1 LTRRTYVRRRLGA
14 TALAVALLAAV
25 FGAFRALSDDGGV
38 DGTRAAAGTSAPD
51 PRGDASGSAAP
62 SPSPTGKKAAK
73 PSSKPTA
80 TPAPDPTATPAP
92 DPTAT
97 PAPVAG
103 PPRRLTIRTHPARA
117 TVRVTDVRGRTTTG
131 RAPYTVSVSG
141 GWAKVV
147 ATAPGKAKAEQPVTL
162 TQDRAVDVW
171 LDPPGLLH
179 HKIGEFR
186 TGSNPKQVAFT
197 PDSKEIWVTDLG
209 GKGVE
214 VFDARTFK
222 KLKHIPLKGHGGV
235 EVIFTRDGRTA
246 YVSQMQSASV
256 FEIDT
261 ATRVIRRQLMTG
273 GSWTKVLLLSP
284 DESRLYAANWS
295 SDDVSEL
302 DTKSGKVLRR
312 IKTVRTPRGLFL
324 TADAKRLFVAGYED
338 GEIQR
343 IRLSD
348 GASRKFIKTGGA
360 MRHMVG
366 DFKKGVL
373 YADDMAKDTV
383 FAIDLK
389 TEKLTTHSRTDRL
402 PNTIDLTPD
411 GKVLYV
417 SNRGRNGPSY
427 YNPGPEWGSVV
438 AIDTATGKMLDAI
451 VGGNQTTGL
460 DVSPDGKLLAY
471 SDFLDNRVCIYTI
484 PSYDVLLAGNGGRSK
499 AHKAELEK

>member
-1 LTRRTYVRRRLGA
+1 MNSPVTRRTYARRRLGA
-14 TALAVALLAAV
+14 AVLVVALLVVA
-25 FGAFRALSDDGGV
+25 FGAYRLLSDDGRV
-38 DGTRAAAGTSAPD
+38 DGTRAVAGTSTPD
-51 PRGDASGSAAP
+51 PTAEASGSAPARPAASGPATAKPGGKPTSKP
-62 SPSPTGKKAAK
+62 SATKAAA
-73 PSSKPTA
+73 PT
-80 TPAPDPTATPAP
+80 T
-92 DPTAT
+92 T

-103 PPRRLTIRTHPARA
+103 PPRKLTVKTHPAQA
-117 TVRVTDVRGRTTTG
+117 TVRVTDALGKTRTG

-147 ATAPGKAKAEQPVTL
+147 VTAPGKAKAEQPVSMTS
-162 TQDRAVDVW
+162 DRAVDVW

-214 VFDARTFK
+214 VFDATTFK
-222 KLKHIPLKGHGGV
+222 KLEHIPLKGHGGV

-261 ATRVIRRQLMTG
+261 ASRTIRRQLMTG
-273 GSWTKVLLLSP
+273 GTWTKVLLLSP

-324 TADAKRLFVAGYED
+324 TADAKRLFVVGYED

-343 IRLSD
+343 ITLAT

-366 DFKKGVL
+366 DLEKGVL

-471 SDFLDNRVCIYTI
+471 SDFLDNRVCVYTI

>member
-14 TALAVALLAAV
+14 AVLAVALLAAA
-25 FGAFRALSDDGGV
+25 FGAFRQLSGGG
-38 DGTRAAAGTSAPD
+38 DGTRAVAGTSTPD
-51 PRGDASGSAAP
+51 PIGDASGSPSA
-62 SPSPTGKKAAK
+62 SPSASRKATTKATAA
-73 PSSKPTA
+73 PSSKPSA
-80 TPAPDPTATPAP
+80 TKAPDPTASPK
-92 DPTAT
+92 
-97 PAPVAG
+97 PVAG
-103 PPRRLTIRTHPARA
+103 PPRKLTVKTHPAEA
-117 TVRVTDVRGRTTTG
+117 TVRVTDARGRTRTG

-141 GWAKVV
+141 GWAKIVV
-147 ATAPGKAKAEQPVTL
+147 TAPGKAKAEQPVTL

-214 VFDARTFK
+214 VFDATTFK

-261 ATRVIRRQLMTG
+261 ATRTIRRQLMTG

-302 DTKSGKVLRR
+302 DTKTGKVLRR

-343 IRLSD
+343 ITLAT
-348 GASRKFIKTGGA
+348 GASKKFIRTGGA

-366 DFKKGVL
+366 DLEKGVL

-383 FAIDLK
+383 FAVDLK
-389 TEKLTTHSRTDRL
+389 TEKLTTHSKTDRL

-460 DVSPDGKLLAY
+460 DVSPDGRLLAY
-471 SDFLDNRVCIYTI
+471 SDFLDNRVCVYTI